1 MKNERAF
8 DLSSS
13 FLNEQWSF
21 VFTKC
26 QSRGCYLVKVKLK
39 EAFGLTGY
47 AIEQEE
53 KKLDRI
59 VRRKTREIRKRIF
72 RKLDNL
78 LQEKKQRIFEKNQA
92 EIQKAEKIK
101 ISGLDKKIIYNN
113 SKRVFNQREMDLLS
127 LGLNFGITPK
137 KFPLIEYI
145 AATEKL
151 CQSLEEIGDPDS
163 MARAQ
168 GIRNLVSGELRK
180 GYDMK
185 IKSNLSKEEREI
197 LKQIG
202 DDETIII
209 CPADKG
215 KAIVIEDKETYIQKM
230 YQQIDEGDYTKA
242 TKSEQTLL
250 DNIHQKLVAQLKS
263 MGLTDFKQRR
273 PYLVTAPVMANM
285 YLLIK
290 VHKDNFPGRAVVSQ
304 IDDPTY
310 LICKELTRILNPLD
324 EAGDSFIKDS
334 FHLKDMLRDIEID
347 EFCRLASLDIK
358 SLYPKVPVKK
368 ALECTREAL
377 EADSTLKD
385 RTDWDID
392 DIIKLLEICIETHF
406 KTIDGYIYTQTDG
419 MPIGKSISGPI
430 AGIYL
435 HWFERTY
442 IFNDTCEFKPHFW
455 KRMRD
460 DILIV
465 WKQGDSEFDRFYWY
479 LMGIEPR
486 IKFTVER
493 EKDGILPFMDIH
505 IRREKDKLVTKVYR
519 KDTHTNRYLN
529 WRSNHSKSFLLGIV
543 KGQTHRAHYFCDL
556 KEDLLE
562 ELSFLRDVFVM
573 NGYPLRLVNEVINNS
588 WAKETKKSILRDNPT
603 HANEEK
609 KRSEY
614 YDILHAPYIQGF
626 TENLQK
632 KLRNFNIGIVNK
644 KGDSIKQAICHM
656 KQKIPRTQQKNR
668 VYKFDCKDC
677 KSWYIGETGQKIE
690 KRTYQHQNDIKNGK
704 ETNAIFMHLQ
714 QHNSHSIK
722 WQEVSYLER
731 EEDWKKR
738 KIKEALY
745 INAMNPKELMN
756 LEKGFEINQCWNE
769 FNPQIR
775 NIALKKGR

>member
-1 MKNERAF
+1 MLEIKLLTLTLTLIFICFPTMAFCSNGFAQKIQREHAQPCINQMLTQLEKLSKWDTQLKFLFLCRNHGVIPKGLRSHIPKNIAQSDYGKRLQTRF
-8 DLSSS
+8 DRKILATSIS
-13 FLNEQWSF
+13 EIY
-21 VFTKC
+21 TKKYNAV
-26 QSRGCYLVKVKLK
+26 RKIAGLKVKLR
-39 EAFGLTGY
+39 EAFGLSGY

-137 KFPLIEYI
+137 KFPLIKYI

-377 EADSTLKD
+377 EADLTLKD

-573 NGYPLRLVNEVINNS
+573 NGYPLRLVSEVINNS
-588 WAKETKKSILRDNPT
+588 WAKETKKINP
-603 HANEEK
+603 
-609 KRSEY
+609 
-614 YDILHAPYIQGF
+614 
-626 TENLQK
+626 
-632 KLRNFNIGIVNK
+632 
-644 KGDSIKQAICHM
+644 
-656 KQKIPRTQQKNR
+656 
-668 VYKFDCKDC
+668 
-677 KSWYIGETGQKIE
+677 
-690 KRTYQHQNDIKNGK
+690 
-704 ETNAIFMHLQ
+704 
-714 QHNSHSIK
+714 
-722 WQEVSYLER
+722 
-731 EEDWKKR
+731 
-738 KIKEALY
+738 
-745 INAMNPKELMN
+745 
-756 LEKGFEINQCWNE
+756 
-769 FNPQIR
+769 
-775 NIALKKGR
+775 